1 MTFEDFKDVYK
12 DKTAAEK
19 LDLLIENEG
28 YRRNNAVSAERE
40 RMNRNEKGE
49 EYCRNEE
56 RQMKLRVFWLYT
68 EIMSALKAQ
77 ENRKRLEVHNIGNV
91 DIPDGVTMEQF
102 YAVMSNVV
110 EALEHTDKGES
121 WPYDGN

>member
-1 MTFEDFKDVYK
+1 MTLDDFKDVYG
-12 DKTAAEK
+12 DYTPMQK

-40 RMNRNEKGE
+40 RINRNEKGE
-49 EYCRNEE
+49 EYCRSEE
-56 RQMKLRVFWLYT
+56 RQMTLRVFWLYT

-91 DIPDGVTMEQF
+91 DIPDGVTEAQF
-102 YAVMSNVV
+102 YAVMNNVV